1 MLQSEDIIVA
11 LIGPSGSGKSLVL
24 LSFINAVMS
33 KVVAKVGDDYESC
46 TQQVRA
52 YGCIHPDGSG
62 RKVIIVDTP
71 GFDDTYKFDFDV
83 LRDLAKWLAKT
94 YRKKITLSGILHF
107 HSIEE
112 TRFRGSSI
120 KSLKMFQALCGENAL
135 RNVVFTTTY
144 WDRVSSDVGANR
156 ESQLKLKFWKLFMDE
171 GSRVA
176 RFQPRTYEAAW
187 NLIDLFTPLN
197 SPNAAAHARQPLQIQ
212 TEIVT
217 EGKPLH
223 QSSAYVFLLGWWTN
237 LADRLKQ
244 ALGSKTERFK
254 HAEKQKKRFEYRN
267 NTVRSPTLDSEFF
280 D

>member
-1 MLQSEDIIVA
+1 
-11 LIGPSGSGKSLVL
+11 
-24 LSFINAVMS
+24 MS

-71 GFDDTYKFDFDV
+71 GFDDTYRFDFDV
-83 LRDLAKWLAKT
+83 LKDLAKWLAKT
-94 YRKKITLSGILHF
+94 LVFRFVFKFLSFMGRLRFRKRITLSGILHF

-112 TRFRGSSI
+112 SRMRGSSI
-120 KSLKMFQALCGENAL
+120 RSLQMFQALCGENAL
-135 RNVVFTTTY
+135 CNVVFTTTY

-156 ESQLKLKFWKLFMDE
+156 ESQLQLKFWKLFMDQ

-187 NLIDLFTPLN
+187 NLIDLFSTPLN
-197 SPNAAAHARQPLQIQ
+197 SPNAAPNARQPLQIQ
-212 TEIVT
+212 TELVT
-217 EGKPLH
+217 EGKPLN

-237 LADRLKQ
+237 LANRLKQ
-244 ALGSKTERFK
+244 ALGSKTDRFK
-254 HAEKQKKRFEYRN
+254 RAEKQKKRFEYRN
-267 NTVRSPTLDSEFF
+267 NTLGSPALGSGFF
-280 D
+280 G

>member
-1 MLQSEDIIVA
+1 
-11 LIGPSGSGKSLVL
+11 
-24 LSFINAVMS
+24 MS

-71 GFDDTYKFDFDV
+71 GFDDTYRFDFDV

-94 YRKKITLSGILHF
+94 LVFRFVFKYLFFMGRLRYRKKITLSGILHF

-112 TRFRGSSI
+112 SRMRTASI
-120 KSLKMFQALCGENAL
+120 RCLQMFQALCGENAL

-144 WDRVSSDVGANR
+144 WDKISTDVGAIR
-156 ESQLKLKFWKLFMDE
+156 ESQLLLTFWKLFIDQ

-176 RFQPRTYEAAW
+176 RFQPRTYETAW
-187 NLIDLFTPLN
+187 NLIDLFSTPLN
-197 SPNAAAHARQPLQIQ
+197 SPNAAPKARQPLQIQ
-212 TEIVT
+212 TELVT

-223 QSSAYVFLLGWWTN
+223 QSSAYVVLLAWWTN
-237 LADRLKQ
+237 LARNKRRGWNI
-244 ALGSKTERFK
+244 GSIRKSGKTRPCK
-254 HAEKQKKRFEYRN
+254 GG
-267 NTVRSPTLDSEFF
+267 
-280 D
+280 